1 MKTMNEHPELTPE
14 EAEKLANHVAQTK
27 FTWAVIFLAFIA
39 GLVGLLPLVKPYEM
53 TIWWWEF
60 NTVFFIVYFVLT
72 LGLSYS
78 FYTLWRTSSIIEKLR
93 PYYESERV
101 TRFLTEN
108 WSVFYLRLIVTKEH
122 KFARWTV
129 MFLAVIWGALW
140 ILLFFLKILA

>member
-1 MKTMNEHPELTPE
+1 MSEHQKKLEPE
-14 EAEKLANHVAQTK
+14 EAEKLAGNATQTL

-39 GLVGLLPLVKPYEM
+39 GLVGLLPAIKPYEM
-53 TIWWWEF
+53 TTYWWAF
-60 NTVFFIVYFVLT
+60 STILFIAYFVLA

-78 FYTLWRTSSIIEKLR
+78 FYTLWKTSSIIEKLR
-93 PYYESERV
+93 SYYESERV
-101 TRFLTEN
+101 TRFLKEN